1 MTQEERLQYCMICK
15 NRKLDMQKGTICK
28 LTKDIPAFED
38 VCPNIDTDA
47 NDTLRQLRYEQSP
60 ENEIA
65 KLTENLLFR
74 QKKSTEETREILM
87 KKGLSSYDADYFI
100 YNIKQHKAARKVAG
114 SKNMLYGFL
123 WFIGGLLITICTY
136 SAAADG
142 GTYVVAWGAVIF
154 GAIQFVQGLIQKLR

>member
-47 NDTLRQLRYEQSP
+47 NETLRQLRYEQSP

-65 KLTENLLFR
+65 KARSGSFTIF
-74 QKKSTEETREILM
+74 STLPRI
-87 KKGLSSYDADYFI
+87 YFPKNHH
-100 YNIKQHKAARKVAG
+100 YN
-114 SKNMLYGFL
+114 
-123 WFIGGLLITICTY
+123 
-136 SAAADG
+136 
-142 GTYVVAWGAVIF
+142 
-154 GAIQFVQGLIQKLR
+154 